1 MRDFLDLNWI
11 GLYNVAK
18 VMRVYG
24 TRQSIWEVGVLSMNF
39 RRSVILTLAATA
51 CLLLTSSVSFA
62 SLGGTVKLGWI
73 GSLTGDQAVWGQCE
87 LNTVK
92 MLAEE
97 INAAGGLLGAKIQVI
112 GYDTRGDAMEAVN
125 AVRRLTSQ
133 DKVVTIIGP
142 NTSGH
147 AIPISS
153 VLEEMKVP
161 DIATVATNPKV
172 TVVDGKVK
180 PFNFRVCFIDPYQG
194 AVAAG
199 YAYDVLKF
207 RKAAV
212 LYDVADDYS
221 QGLTEFFISTFTQK
235 GGQIVAKEA
244 FKFGDS
250 DFRPQLSKIKAA
262 NPEVIFMPY
271 FFKEVAL
278 SANQARELGIKATLM
293 GGDGWPSEVLIEMAA
308 DAVNGSYVVNHL
320 DFDDPD
326 VADFK
331 ARYTKKYG
339 LAVELNGFLAHDAFL
354 VFVDAVKRANSFN
367 PVAIRDAIETT
378 KIKGITGNINID
390 KNTHN
395 PEGKDAAIIKIVNG
409 NYVFQQK
416 YSPK

>member
-1 MRDFLDLNWI
+1 MS
-11 GLYNVAK
+11 GK
-18 VMRVYG
+18 PG
-24 TRQSIWEVGVLSMNF
+24 
-39 RRSVILTLAATA
+39 RSVVVALCVALSLTFLLPVAAA
-51 CLLLTSSVSFA
+51 QDKGQV
-62 SLGGTVKLGWI
+62 VKIGWI

-87 LNTVK
+87 FNTVK
-92 MLAEE
+92 MLVEE
-97 INAAGGLLGAKIQVI
+97 LNAAGGLLGRKLEVI

-142 NTSGH
+142 NASGQ

-153 VLEEMKVP
+153 ILEEMKVP

-221 QGLTEFFISTFTQK
+221 QGLTEFFIKTFTQK
-235 GGQIVAKEA
+235 GGKIVAKEA
-244 FKFGDS
+244 FKFGDT

-278 SANQARELGIKATLM
+278 SASQARELGIKCVLM
-293 GGDGWPSEVLIEMAA
+293 GGDGWPSEVLLEMAK
-308 DAVNGSYVVNHL
+308 DAIEGSYIVNHL
-320 DFDDPD
+320 DFEDPE
-326 VADFK
+326 VQDFK
-331 ARYTKKYG
+331 QRYMKKYNRK
-339 LAVELNGFLAHDAFL
+339 VELNGYLAHDAFL
-354 VFVDAVKRANSFN
+354 MFVDAVKRAGSFD
-367 PVAIRDAIETT
+367 PVAIRDALETT
-378 KIKGITGNINID
+378 DIKGITGRIRID

-395 PEGKDAAIIKIVNG
+395 PEGKEAAIIKIVNG

-416 YSPK
+416 YAP